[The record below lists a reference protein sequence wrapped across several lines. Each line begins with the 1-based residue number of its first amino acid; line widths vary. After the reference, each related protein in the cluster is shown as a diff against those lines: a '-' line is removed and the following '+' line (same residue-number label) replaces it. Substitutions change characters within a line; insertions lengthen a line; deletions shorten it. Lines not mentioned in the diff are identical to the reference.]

1 MFSNKPQVLEER
13 LLKSPLKY
21 WRTDRVSGPPRLR
34 HSSQP
39 FLSFFPSPWK
49 PRNVFVSWMES
60 KKQTRRQRVYSLG
73 CRNDLLIFITRYEL
87 GSLVFHLFLLKTD
100 VFFPSNFLSWSIHSY
115 DFNHNNIC
123 LMIRKYWFFC
133 LIIQY
138 WKMGR
143 C

>member
-1 MFSNKPQVLEER
+1 LFSNKPQVLEER

-60 KKQTRRQRVYSLG
+60 KKQTRRQGVYSLG
-73 CRNDLLIFITRYEL
+73 CRHDLLIFITRYEL

-100 VFFPSNFLSWSIHSY
+100 VFFLLISFHDLYIA
-115 DFNHNNIC
+115 
-123 LMIRKYWFFC
+123 MI
-133 LIIQY
+133 LIIITSV
-138 WKMGR
+138 WWLESIDFSV
-143 C
+143 